1 MPVTVEL
8 KLFRRRPNTDFVA
21 SNRAGRM
28 LKAMVPFWRAIK
40 PDIDN
45 MAKFVLDALNGL
57 VYEDD
62 KQVVKLVVYK
72 LLDSIGECE
81 GRTVVEVSPFVGF

>member
-1 MPVTVEL
+1 MGL
-8 KLFRRRPNTDFVA
+8 
-21 SNRAGRM
+21 
-28 LKAMVPFWRAIK
+28 PFACITS

-45 MAKFVLDALNGL
+45 LAKFVLDGMNQL

-72 LLDSIGECE
+72 LFDSEHGCN
-81 GRTVVEVSPFVGF
+81 GRMVVEVTKFDGN